1 MTLPTR
7 YLQCE
12 TGGGTNHGQQ
22 ENHLHGSLYLACLSW
37 NRLEPLYLAC
47 LSWNRL
53 EPTKKII
60 QYSYQPFGGA
70 SCADVADF

>member
-37 NRLEPLYLAC
+37 NRLEP
-47 LSWNRL
+47 
-53 EPTKKII
+53 TKKII